1 MRGSSS
7 RSWRYRDGEVA
18 PMITKAVIPAA
29 GAGTRLLPA
38 TKAQPKEMLPILDT
52 PTIQYVVQEAVDA
65 GITDI
70 LIITGRDKRAIED
83 HFDRDVELEAHLEK
97 RGDSAPLHSVRSL
110 AALARIHYVRQP
122 TQAGLGDAI
131 RCARGFV
138 GEEPFAVLLGDSVI
152 HSPVSA
158 TRQLI
163 DVYERHEA
171 PVLAVETVSAE
182 RVSRCGV
189 VEGTPLEANLLRV
202 DRLVEKPLP
211 GETDSRLAIAG
222 RYVLTPD
229 VFEALDATGPGRDN
243 EIQLTDALAGM
254 LVHTSMIA
262 LSFQGKRYDVGNKL
276 DYLKTILAF
285 ALERDEYRE
294 VVRTFVASLPEPGD
308 AA

>member
-1 MRGSSS
+1 
-7 RSWRYRDGEVA
+7 
-18 PMITKAVIPAA
+18 MITKAVIPAA

-70 LIITGRDKRAIED
+70 LIVTGRDKRAIED
-83 HFDRDVELEAHLEK
+83 HFDRDVELEAHLER
-97 RGDSAPLHSVRSL
+97 RGDSTSLETVRDL
-110 AALARIHYVRQP
+110 ADLARIHYVRQP

-152 HSPVSA
+152 RASVPA

-163 DVYERHEA
+163 QAYEQHGTS
-171 PVLAVETVSAE
+171 VLAVEDVQPE
-182 RVSRCGV
+182 RVGRCGI
-189 VEGTPLEANLLRV
+189 VEGTPLGGNLMSV

-211 GETDSRLAIAG
+211 GETDSTVAIAG

-229 VFEALDATGPGRDN
+229 VFGAIDKTRPGRNN

-254 LVHTSMIA
+254 LSHTSIVA
-262 LSFQGKRYDVGNKL
+262 VSFDGRRYDIGNKQGFI
-276 DYLKTILAF
+276 KTNIEF
-285 ALERDEYRE
+285 ALKAEDIRDELKEYIKE
-294 VVRTFVASLPEPGD
+294 IAKEL
-308 AA
+308 